1 MNIQRITA
9 LAAALLMSISI
20 FSVARN
26 AANFVTHQDI
36 QQIENSED
44 IYDFSNKYYLI
55 KNEIRLCDK
64 TYTAGE
70 MITKAEYARC
80 SNN

>member
-1 MNIQRITA
+1 MNIQKIMT
-9 LAAALLMSISI
+9 LAAALLISISI
-20 FSVARN
+20 FIVARN
-26 AANFVTHQDI
+26 AADFVTHQDI

-55 KNEIRLCDK
+55 KNEIRLCGK

-70 MITKAEYARC
+70 MITKTEYGRC
-80 SNN
+80 SSN

>member
-1 MNIQRITA
+1 MNIQKIMA
-9 LAAALLMSISI
+9 LAAALLISISI

-26 AANFVTHQDI
+26 AADFVTHQDI
-36 QQIENSED
+36 QQIENNEN

-64 TYTAGE
+64 TYAAGE
-70 MITKAEYARC
+70 MITKKEYTRC
-80 SNN
+80 SSN